1 MSPRNETATPNMYNN
16 MTAGAKDSSKRAPAA
31 TATAPSAAAGSNKTN
46 VEMQPEA
53 YQRTLEYVQQCQ
65 SWSSSN
71 VMSPDSSSVNG
82 AKPKRSPPHPAGDGA
97 AAAAAAMPP
106 PMTNGGM
113 TPAGASRPADNNTSN
128 MIIGDM
134 SSS

>member
-1 MSPRNETATPNMYNN
+1 
-16 MTAGAKDSSKRAPAA
+16 MTAVAKDSNKRAPAA
-31 TATAPSAAAGSNKTN
+31 TATAATAAAGSNKTN

-82 AKPKRSPPHPAGDGA
+82 AKPKRSPPHPAVDG

-113 TPAGASRPADNNTSN
+113 APAGSSRPADNNTSN

-134 SSS
+134 SSSMNLLNEETRFLHMMQ